1 MASTIVSL
9 NDCIQIL
16 FHPIHRHLILIVYPR
31 EILIF
36 DLQIL
41 QTVGTILCEKNS
53 AAFYKVCFQIFF
65 FPEIKEFILFRF
77 MHVIDV
83 IHLYVFM
90 KMERLLF
97 EIDI

>member
-1 MASTIVSL
+1 MNIQSKELIFLILIFFSFIYFKRQDDQFASTVVSL

-53 AAFYKVCFQIFF
+53 AAFYKVC
-65 FPEIKEFILFRF
+65 
-77 MHVIDV
+77 
-83 IHLYVFM
+83 
-90 KMERLLF
+90 LL
-97 EIDI
+97 

>member
-1 MASTIVSL
+1 VNIQSKELIFLILIFFSFIYFKRQDDQFASTVVSL

-53 AAFYKVCFQIFF
+53 AAFYKVCFLRIFF
-65 FPEIKEFILFRF
+65 
-77 MHVIDV
+77 
-83 IHLYVFM
+83 VFN
-90 KMERLLF
+90 
-97 EIDI
+97 